1 MAKEDSL
8 TDKYMEN
15 KKFKLLMFKENI
27 IMSITEFY
35 YKYIR
40 K

>member
-1 MAKEDSL
+1 MTESL
-8 TDKYMEN
+8 YDKYMKD
-15 KKFKLLMFKENI
+15 KKFRLLMFKENI

-40 K
+40 KI